1 MKVIELLN
9 STINVEEEHTHTAPA
24 TQSHQADWSAQN
36 IVDANQQLE
45 IDALKAEIAL
55 LKATPRTETSTGMVK
70 TQSTFGRHFN
80 RTVT

>member
-9 STINVEEEHTHTAPA
+9 STIEMEGDHTHTTPAPA
-24 TQSHQADWSAQN
+24 AHQTDWSAQN

-45 IDALKAEIAL
+45 IDSLKAEIAL

-70 TQSTFGRHFN
+70 NQSTFGRHFN
-80 RTVT
+80 RTIA